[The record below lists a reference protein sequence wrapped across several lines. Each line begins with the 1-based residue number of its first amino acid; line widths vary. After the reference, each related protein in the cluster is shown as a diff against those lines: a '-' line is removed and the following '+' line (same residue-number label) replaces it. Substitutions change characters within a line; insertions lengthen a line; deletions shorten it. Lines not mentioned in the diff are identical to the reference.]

1 MEKLKLNLEQNL
13 IPFGRLIWVDLQL
26 HHQFYVVS
34 DNLFLDEVVVN
45 LPLDFWTV
53 VEDIQGDLVGGGQ
66 ILLSTEADLVVK
78 VVEGSYAENSFILH
92 DGENVEIEI

>member
-26 HHQFYVVS
+26 HQFYVVS
-34 DNLFLDEVVVN
+34 DNLFLDEVVVH
-45 LPLDFWTV
+45 LPLDVWTV

-66 ILLSTEADLVVK
+66 ILLGTEADLVVK
-78 VVEGSYAENSFILH
+78 VVERSYAENSFILH
-92 DGENVEIEI
+92 DGENVKIEF

>member
-26 HHQFYVVS
+26 HQFYVVS

-78 VVEGSYAENSFILH
+78 VVERSYAEISWILH